1 MKYLMILKQSLKA
14 IFANKGRSFLT
25 VLGIII
31 GIGSVIALISL
42 GNGVQA
48 SINSQIGKL
57 GTTVLTITP
66 GGSRL
71 STAQTGASG
80 QSRTGAAG
88 GGAQASS
95 FGTASTLTV
104 EDMNSLSDSSK
115 HSGIKAVTGAVN
127 GTALFTANGVE
138 ERDTITGTNV
148 AYLGVHSLTVSSGR
162 VFGQTDVDQKAK
174 VLVLGSV
181 LAENVFPGID
191 SIGKTTLIGNDTYT
205 VIGVLSK
212 TDESTFLNPNL
223 NGYIPYTSAMSTF
236 GVSTFNSMTVQAVDE
251 KSVDAAKADIDTTLL
266 ANHKITDAKL
276 ADFSVLSSKDLLSTV
291 GNITGILTSLLA
303 GIAAISLVVGGIG
316 IMNIMLV
323 SVTERTREIGLRK
336 AVGAKTSDILLQF
349 MVEAVVLT
357 LVGGLLGIGLGYLLG
372 AGAAKL
378 LSITPIVTMQAILLA
393 VGVSSAIGLVF
404 GIYPAAKAARLNPID
419 ALRYE

>member
-1 MKYLMILKQSLKA
+1 MKYYMILKQSLKA
-14 IFANKGRSFLT
+14 IFVNKGRSFLT
-25 VLGIII
+25 ILGIII

-42 GNGVQA
+42 GNGVQT

-57 GTTVLTITP
+57 GTTVLTVTP
-66 GGSRL
+66 GANRL
-71 STAQTGASG
+71 TAGQSGAG
-80 QSRTGAAG
+80 AQSRTPGAAG
-88 GGAQASS
+88 GPQASS
-95 FGTASTLTV
+95 FGATSTLTV
-104 EDMNSLSDSSK
+104 ADLNSLSDTTK
-115 HSGIKAVTGAVN
+115 HPQIKAVTGVVN
-127 GTALFTANGVE
+127 GTALFTVDGIE
-138 ERDTITGTNV
+138 ERDTITGTNA
-148 AYLGVHSLTVSSGR
+148 AYWGVHSLSIATGR
-162 VFGQTDVDQKAK
+162 LFTQADLDSKAK
-174 VLVLGSV
+174 VINLGST
-181 LAENVFPGID
+181 LAENVFPGVD
-191 SIGKTTLIGNDTYT
+191 PLGKTVTIGNDTYT
-205 VIGVLSK
+205 IIGILGK

-223 NGYIPYTSAMSTF
+223 NGYIPYASAMATF
-236 GVSTFNSMTVQAVDE
+236 GGSTFNSLTVQATDE
-251 KSVDAAKADIDTTLL
+251 KSVDEAKSDIDNTLL

-276 ADFSVLSSKDLLSTV
+276 ADFSVLSSKDLLATV

-349 MVEAVVLT
+349 IVEAVVLT
-357 LVGGLLGIGLGYLLG
+357 LVGGLFGIGLGYAIGKVAANFLG
-372 AGAAKL
+372 FA
-378 LSITPIVTMQAILLA
+378 PIVTLQAILLA